1 MFSILLASPSGASW
15 WQPKP
20 FTPYIKIDPMHAA
33 ADVDDSEAQVQ
44 SINRG
49 ESGLLY
55 FRPAMDVIASTWAQ
69 RLALLYGC

>member
-1 MFSILLASPSGASW
+1 
-15 WQPKP
+15 
-20 FTPYIKIDPMHAA
+20 MHAA